1 MLYYF
6 RIVEADTYILSVC
19 EGGILLEQA
28 IGQSAAIREPP
39 LREIKG
45 DWCGVAECREVP
57 CAVTS
62 HDVNI
67 EPDVPPAHVV
77 EEGIFGG
84 GKVVCHTLSFVYFHD
99 TPYLIIQRLHL

>member
-6 RIVEADTYILSVC
+6 RIVEADTYILSVF

-57 CAVTS
+57 CAVAF

-67 EPDVPPAHVV
+67 KSYMPPAH
-77 EEGIFGG
+77 
-84 GKVVCHTLSFVYFHD
+84 TVYE
-99 TPYLIIQRLHL
+99 